1 MTPAKIG
8 KYSVVRPVGSLGEG
22 LYLGEQGSRRVIL
35 RVPAEN
41 QAEASEEAR
50 KIASLSH
57 VGIAA
62 QEVGLFDDQV
72 FLASEIGTASTLE
85 EWLAKSQP
93 LGEQLRVVEAMA
105 DALGYLHEQG
115 VLHRAIKPS
124 NVLMASDGCRLMNF
138 GLVSSATALGDDAPI
153 YGAPEVLE
161 GMPDSAQ
168 SDIYSA
174 GVVFYE
180 VLAGRREEAR
190 DGRVAKPLRETRPDL
205 SREVADAVSACR
217 ERSPDWRPKDL
228 TYLVEVVRRARGAAG
243 ASAPNAAAPV
253 AAARATSAPARRS
266 AGPTFATRRPARSP
280 APILAAIGVVVI
292 GVAAAWFLTR
302 SPGPGPATRSPAP
315 TPTTTVAASAPS
327 TIVPAEEPTA
337 SPTPTTK
344 GKEVADLTAPTPAPR
359 ETVPT
364 PPPPLPSP
372 TPEARQATPRPVAM
386 PPMTTLPP
394 PTTAPP
400 APTTTLARVDTP
412 PVSDVPLVLT
422 AVSPPTLRR
431 GGRTLVDVRG
441 TGLRADLVP
450 ALLKGRTPADGIRV
464 LSQRFANPTLIQVFF
479 EVDAGASTGS
489 YTLSLGDAAGESN
502 AVRFEVK

>member
-8 KYSVVRPVGSLGEG
+8 KYSVIRPVGSLGEG
-22 LYLGEQGSRRVIL
+22 LYLGELGSRRVIL

-50 KIASLSH
+50 KIAGLSH

-115 VLHRAIKPS
+115 VLHRALKPS

-138 GLVSSATALGDDAPI
+138 GLVSSATALGDDATI

-190 DGRVAKPLRETRPDL
+190 DGRVAKPLREIRPDM

-243 ASAPNAAAPV
+243 ASAPHPAAPV
-253 AAARATSAPARRS
+253 AAARGTSTPARRS

-280 APILAAIGVVVI
+280 VPILAAIGVVVI
-292 GVAAAWFLTR
+292 GVAAAWFMTR
-302 SPGPGPATRSPAP
+302 SPGPSPATRPPAP
-315 TPTTTVAASAPS
+315 PPTTIAETAPS
-327 TIVPAEEPTA
+327 TIVPSEQPPP
-337 SPTPTTK
+337 PTPSPK
-344 GKEVADLTAPTPAPR
+344 GKEAADLTAPTLAPR
-359 ETVPT
+359 ETLPT

-372 TPEARQATPRPVAM
+372 TPEVRQAAPRPVAM

-422 AVSPPTLRR
+422 ALSPPTLKR

-441 TGLRADLVP
+441 TGLRADLLP